1 MTAFALIMLLHGLA
15 LCHAL
20 QPLQHDPAAP
30 AGREFVPKKLQNVS
44 E

>member
-15 LCHAL
+15 LRHAQ
-20 QPLQHDPAAP
+20 QPLQHNPVSP
-30 AGREFVPKKLQNVS
+30 ESREFVPKMLQNVS